1 MANSRQQ
8 APAADTEMG
17 EKVEQF
23 DAIIIGAGVT
33 GLYQLYRL
41 RELGLSVQVFE
52 DGSGVEVAPGIGTAT
67 RAAVSTPRATPMG
80 TRSLKSSCRNGTGKS
95 IFPASRR
102 TSAT

>member
-17 EKVEQF
+17 ENVEQF

-52 DGSGVEVAPGIGTAT
+52 DGME
-67 RAAVSTPRATPMG
+67 
-80 TRSLKSSCRNGTGKS
+80 
-95 IFPASRR
+95 
-102 TSAT
+102 

>member
-1 MANSRQQ
+1 MANFRQQ
-8 APAADTEMG
+8 SPASGTEMG

-41 RELGLSVQVFE
+41 RELGLSVHVFE
-52 DGSGVEVAPGIGTAT
+52 DGSG
-67 RAAVSTPRATPMG
+67 AAVSTPRATPMG
-80 TRSLKSSCRNGTGKS
+80 TRSLKNSCRNGTGKS
-95 IFPASRR
+95 IFPASRK